1 MYSLIHNT
9 HDPGRRETPWKV
21 TYAFISLS
29 VTWADE
35 EYSKLVVKKIFS
47 KQVIIDYENIIY
59 DLSHLNGA
67 SSVISI
73 KTIFSLITA
82 W

>member
-9 HDPGRRETPWKV
+9 LDPERRETPWKV